1 VEGYYD
7 KKTGTL
13 RIDVRNI
20 PEFNELIKQ
29 ADKEFKALEKTINRL
44 KNFEIEFEMTHG
56 STLDR

>member
-1 VEGYYD
+1 MEGYYD
-7 KKTGTL
+7 KKTGIL

-29 ADKEFKALEKTINRL
+29 ADKEFKELEKTINRL
-44 KNFEIEFEMTHG
+44 KNFEIEFEMTQG